1 MDSRD
6 MDQNPK
12 LDSDHFLIESNKATN
27 KAGQMTGD
35 TNPNCFIERL

>member
-1 MDSRD
+1 

-12 LDSDHFLIESNKATN
+12 LDSAHFLIESN